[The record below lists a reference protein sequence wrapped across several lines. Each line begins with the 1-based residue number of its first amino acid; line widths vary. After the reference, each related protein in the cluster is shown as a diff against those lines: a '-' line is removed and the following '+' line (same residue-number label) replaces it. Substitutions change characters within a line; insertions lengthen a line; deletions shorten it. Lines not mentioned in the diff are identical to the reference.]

1 MITVNIPKSLRKGG
15 KFCVWKYIDRD
26 GHKTKC
32 PYDPHTGQFGASND
46 PKAFSS
52 FSHAHLVLERY
63 GYDGLGV
70 GIFGDVCAIDLDD
83 CITADG
89 KLSEKAKDII
99 SRMHS
104 YTELSPSGKGIHILF
119 RAPHFDYDKS
129 KYYINNQSEGIEAY
143 IAGATNKFV
152 TITGKRL
159 VGSPHDLQERSS
171 QLSEVLETYMRRREW
186 DRGERQEGEFTDLHT
201 VQSAGDLFGD
211 GLAVFLADTQAE
223 GHVVEHG
230 HVGPQGV
237 RLEYQIQVALAGRG
251 ERSLRRVDDL
261 LAVHQDNAVLGLFQ
275 AGDHAEGGGLAAAG
289 GPQQGHEVAVLNG
302 EVDVPQDVVAAVKFI
317 NVLQFNAAH
326 IIFPFCSVTIPGLTY
341 SC

>member
-1 MITVNIPKSLRKGG
+1 MITVNIPKSLRKDG

-32 PYDPHTGQFGASND
+32 PFDPHTGQFGASND

-52 FSHAHLVLERY
+52 FAHAHLVLERY

-83 CITADG
+83 CITEDG
-89 KLSEKAKDII
+89 KLSEKAKNIV
-99 SRMHS
+99 SCMHS

-186 DRGERQEGEFTDLHT
+186 DREEGQGGVFTDLPL
-201 VQSAGDLFGD
+201 SDDEILR
-211 GLAVFLADTQAE
+211 L
-223 GHVVEHG
+223 VVEHSPRFG
-230 HVGPQGV
+230 SLLEGDISDYDNDQSRADMALCTKLAFYTRDPDQIDRIYRNSGIGRTDGKWDRAQSGSTYG
-237 RLEYQIQVALAGRG
+237 RLTIEKALDMVCEQYHGRDADSVLEEKREPLDCQISRAHETA
-251 ERSLRRVDDL
+251 
-261 LAVHQDNAVLGLFQ
+261 NARKNEKQ
-275 AGDHAEGGGLAAAG
+275 
-289 GPQQGHEVAVLNG
+289 EVPREDREPTL
-302 EVDVPQDVVAAVKFI
+302 I
-317 NVLQFNAAH
+317 
-326 IIFPFCSVTIPGLTY
+326 
-341 SC
+341 

>member
-1 MITVNIPKSLRKGG
+1 MITVNIPQSLRKNG

-171 QLSEVLETYMRRREW
+171 QLFEVLETYMRRR
-186 DRGERQEGEFTDLHT
+186 
-201 VQSAGDLFGD
+201 
-211 GLAVFLADTQAE
+211 
-223 GHVVEHG
+223 
-230 HVGPQGV
+230 
-237 RLEYQIQVALAGRG
+237 
-251 ERSLRRVDDL
+251 
-261 LAVHQDNAVLGLFQ
+261 
-275 AGDHAEGGGLAAAG
+275 
-289 GPQQGHEVAVLNG
+289 
-302 EVDVPQDVVAAVKFI
+302 
-317 NVLQFNAAH
+317 
-326 IIFPFCSVTIPGLTY
+326 
-341 SC
+341 

>member
-1 MITVNIPKSLRKGG
+1 MIIVNIPQSLRKDG
-15 KFCVWKYIDRD
+15 KFCVWRYMDRG

-32 PYDPHTGQFGASND
+32 PYNPHTGQFGASND

-89 KLSEKAKDII
+89 KLSERAKDII

-119 RAPHFDYDKS
+119 RAPNFDFDKS

-143 IAGATNKFV
+143 VAGTTNKFV

-186 DRGERQEGEFTDLHT
+186 DREEGQGGVFTDLPL
-201 VQSAGDLFGD
+201 SDDEIRRL
-211 GLAVFLADTQAE
+211 
-223 GHVVEHG
+223 VVEHSPRFG
-230 HVGPQGV
+230 SLLEGDISDYDNDQSRADMALCTKLAFYTRDPDQIDRIYRNSGIGRTDGKWDRVQSGSTYG
-237 RLEYQIQVALAGRG
+237 RLTIEKALDMVCEQYYGRDADSVLEEKHEPLDSQISRAQETANAQKNEKQEVPREDREPTLA
-251 ERSLRRVDDL
+251 
-261 LAVHQDNAVLGLFQ
+261 
-275 AGDHAEGGGLAAAG
+275 
-289 GPQQGHEVAVLNG
+289 
-302 EVDVPQDVVAAVKFI
+302 
-317 NVLQFNAAH
+317 
-326 IIFPFCSVTIPGLTY
+326 
-341 SC
+341 

>member
-1 MITVNIPKSLRKGG
+1 M
-15 KFCVWKYIDRD
+15 
-26 GHKTKC
+26 
-32 PYDPHTGQFGASND
+32 
-46 PKAFSS
+46 
-52 FSHAHLVLERY
+52 ERY

-129 KYYINNQSEGIEAY
+129 RYYINTQSEGIEAY
-143 IAGATNKFV
+143 IAGTTNKFV

-186 DRGERQEGEFTDLHT
+186 DREEGQGGVFTDLPL
-201 VQSAGDLFGD
+201 SDDEILR
-211 GLAVFLADTQAE
+211 L
-223 GHVVEHG
+223 VVEHSPRFG
-230 HVGPQGV
+230 SLLEGDISDYDNDQSRADMALCTKLAFYTRDPDQIDRIYRNSGIGRTDGKWDRVQSGSTYG
-237 RLEYQIQVALAGRG
+237 RLTIEKALDMVCEQYHGRDADSVLEEKREPLDCQISRAQETA
-251 ERSLRRVDDL
+251 
-261 LAVHQDNAVLGLFQ
+261 NAQKDGKQ
-275 AGDHAEGGGLAAAG
+275 
-289 GPQQGHEVAVLNG
+289 EVFRKDREPTL
-302 EVDVPQDVVAAVKFI
+302 I
-317 NVLQFNAAH
+317 
-326 IIFPFCSVTIPGLTY
+326 
-341 SC
+341 

>member
-1 MITVNIPKSLRKGG
+1 MIIVNIPQSLRKDG
-15 KFCVWKYIDRD
+15 KFCVWRYIDRG

-32 PYDPHTGQFGASND
+32 PYNPHTGQFGASND

-52 FSHAHLVLERY
+52 FSYAHLVLERY

-129 KYYINNQSEGIEAY
+129 RYYINTQSEGIEAY
-143 IAGATNKFV
+143 IAGTTNKFV

-186 DRGERQEGEFTDLHT
+186 DREEGQGGVFTDLPL
-201 VQSAGDLFGD
+201 SDDEILR
-211 GLAVFLADTQAE
+211 L
-223 GHVVEHG
+223 VVEHSPRFG
-230 HVGPQGV
+230 SLLEGDISDYDNDQSRADMALCTKLAFYTRDPDQIDRIYRNSGIGRTDGKWDRVQSGSTYG
-237 RLEYQIQVALAGRG
+237 RLTIEKALDMVCEQYHGRDADSVLEEKREPLDCQISRAQETA
-251 ERSLRRVDDL
+251 
-261 LAVHQDNAVLGLFQ
+261 NAQKDGKQ
-275 AGDHAEGGGLAAAG
+275 
-289 GPQQGHEVAVLNG
+289 EVFRKDREPTL
-302 EVDVPQDVVAAVKFI
+302 I
-317 NVLQFNAAH
+317 
-326 IIFPFCSVTIPGLTY
+326 
-341 SC
+341 

>member
-1 MITVNIPKSLRKGG
+1 MITVNIPQSLRKDG

-70 GIFGDVCAIDLDD
+70 GIFGDVCAIDIDG

-99 SRMHS
+99 SRMYS

-119 RAPHFDYDKS
+119 RAPHFAYDKS
-129 KYYINNQSEGIEAY
+129 KYYINNQSDGIEAY
-143 IAGATNKFV
+143 ISGATNKFV

-159 VGSPHDLQERSS
+159 VGSPHDLQERST

-186 DRGERQEGEFTDLHT
+186 GWGERQEGEFTDLHLT
-201 VQSAGDLFGD
+201 DDEILSM
-211 GLAVFLADTQAE
+211 
-223 GHVVEHG
+223 VVEHSPRFG
-230 HVGPQGV
+230 SLLEGDISDYDNDQSRADMALCTKLAFYTRDPDQIDRIYRNSGLGRTDGKWDRVQSGSTYG
-237 RLEYQIQVALAGRG
+237 RLTIEKALDMVCEQYHGRETAAIPSGKHEALDSQIFRAQETA
-251 ERSLRRVDDL
+251 
-261 LAVHQDNAVLGLFQ
+261 NAQ
-275 AGDHAEGGGLAAAG
+275 KNDK
-289 GPQQGHEVAVLNG
+289 QEVSREDREPTLV
-302 EVDVPQDVVAAVKFI
+302 
-317 NVLQFNAAH
+317 
-326 IIFPFCSVTIPGLTY
+326 
-341 SC
+341 

>member
-1 MITVNIPKSLRKGG
+1 MIIVNIPQSLRKDG
-15 KFCVWKYIDRD
+15 KFCVWRYMDRG

-32 PYDPHTGQFGASND
+32 PYNPHTGQFGASND

-89 KLSEKAKDII
+89 KLSERAKDII

-119 RAPHFDYDKS
+119 RAPNFDFDKS

-143 IAGATNKFV
+143 VAGTTNKFV

-171 QLSEVLETYMRRREW
+171 QLSEVLETYMCRREW
-186 DRGERQEGEFTDLHT
+186 DREEGQGGVFTDLPL
-201 VQSAGDLFGD
+201 SDDEIRRL
-211 GLAVFLADTQAE
+211 
-223 GHVVEHG
+223 VVEHSPRFG
-230 HVGPQGV
+230 SVLEGDISDYDNDQSRADMALCTKLAFYTRDPDQIDRIYRNSGIGRTDGKWDRV
-237 RLEYQIQVALAGRG
+237 QSGSTYGRLTIEKALDMVCEQYHGRDADIAPEEKHEPLDSQISRAQETANARKNEKQEVPREDREPTLA
-251 ERSLRRVDDL
+251 
-261 LAVHQDNAVLGLFQ
+261 
-275 AGDHAEGGGLAAAG
+275 
-289 GPQQGHEVAVLNG
+289 
-302 EVDVPQDVVAAVKFI
+302 
-317 NVLQFNAAH
+317 
-326 IIFPFCSVTIPGLTY
+326 
-341 SC
+341 

>member
-1 MITVNIPKSLRKGG
+1 MITVNIPQSLRKNG

-52 FSHAHLVLERY
+52 FAHAHLVSERY

-70 GIFGDVCAIDLDD
+70 GVFGDVCAIDLDN

-159 VGSPHDLQERSS
+159 VGSPHDLQERSD

-186 DRGERQEGEFTDLHT
+186 DREERQEGEFTDLHLSDDEILRLMVEHSPRFGSLLNGDISDYDNDQSRADMALCT
-201 VQSAGDLFGD
+201 KLAFYTRDPDQIDRIYRNSGLGRTDGKWDRVQSGSTYG
-211 GLAVFLADTQAE
+211 
-223 GHVVEHG
+223 
-230 HVGPQGV
+230 
-237 RLEYQIQVALAGRG
+237 RLTIEKALDMVCEQYHGRG
-251 ERSLRRVDDL
+251 AD
-261 LAVHQDNAVLGLFQ
+261 AVS
-275 AGDHAEGGGLAAAG
+275 GGKREALDSQISRAQETANT
-289 GPQQGHEVAVLNG
+289 QRNEKQEVSREDREPILV
-302 EVDVPQDVVAAVKFI
+302 
-317 NVLQFNAAH
+317 
-326 IIFPFCSVTIPGLTY
+326 
-341 SC
+341 

>member
-1 MITVNIPKSLRKGG
+1 MIIVNIPQSLRKDG
-15 KFCVWKYIDRD
+15 KFCVWKYMDRD

-32 PYDPHTGQFGASND
+32 PFDPHTGHFGASND

-63 GYDGLGV
+63 SYDGLGV
-70 GIFGDVCAIDLDD
+70 GIFGDICAIDLDD

-99 SRMHS
+99 SHMHS

-119 RAPHFDYDKS
+119 CAPNFDFDKS

-186 DRGERQEGEFTDLHT
+186 DREDQQKCEFTDLHLT
-201 VQSAGDLFGD
+201 DDEILR
-211 GLAVFLADTQAE
+211 L
-223 GHVVEHG
+223 VVEHSPRFG
-230 HVGPQGV
+230 SLLDGDISDYDNDQSRADMALCTKLAFYTRDPDQIDRIYRNSGLGRTDGKWDRVQSGSTYG
-237 RLEYQIQVALAGRG
+237 RLTIEKALDMVCEQYHSREADTAP
-251 ERSLRRVDDL
+251 ERKREALDSKISRAR
-261 LAVHQDNAVLGLFQ
+261 
-275 AGDHAEGGGLAAAG
+275 ETAAAQKNDKQKVSREDRE
-289 GPQQGHEVAVLNG
+289 PTLA
-302 EVDVPQDVVAAVKFI
+302 
-317 NVLQFNAAH
+317 
-326 IIFPFCSVTIPGLTY
+326 
-341 SC
+341 

>member
-1 MITVNIPKSLRKGG
+1 MITVNIPQSLRKDG

-32 PYDPHTGQFGASND
+32 PYDPHTGSFGASND
-46 PKAFSS
+46 PKSFSS
-52 FSHAHLVLERY
+52 FAHAHLVLERY

-99 SRMHS
+99 SRMQS

-119 RAPHFDYDKS
+119 RAPNFDFDKS

-143 IAGATNKFV
+143 VAGTTNKFV

-186 DRGERQEGEFTDLHT
+186 DREEGQGGVFTALPLSDDEILR
-201 VQSAGDLFGD
+201 L
-211 GLAVFLADTQAE
+211 
-223 GHVVEHG
+223 VVEHSPRFG
-230 HVGPQGV
+230 
-237 RLEYQIQVALAGRG
+237 
-251 ERSLRRVDDL
+251 S
-261 LAVHQDNAVLGLFQ
+261 VL
-275 AGDHAEGGGLAAAG
+275 
-289 GPQQGHEVAVLNG
+289 
-302 EVDVPQDVVAAVKFI
+302 EVDISDYDNDQSRADMALCTKLAFYTRDPDQIDRIYRHSGIGRTDGKWDRVQSGSTYGRLTIEKALDMVCEQYHGRDADS
-317 NVLQFNAAH
+317 VLEEKHEPLASQISRAQETANTQRNEKQE
-326 IIFPFCSVTIPGLTY
+326 ISREDREPTLV
-341 SC
+341 

>member
-1 MITVNIPKSLRKGG
+1 MITVNIPQSLRKDG

-32 PYDPHTGQFGASND
+32 PYDPHTGSFGASND
-46 PKAFSS
+46 PKSFSS
-52 FSHAHLVLERY
+52 FAHAHLVLERY

-99 SRMHS
+99 SRMQS

-119 RAPHFDYDKS
+119 RAPNFDFDKS

-143 IAGATNKFV
+143 VAGTTNKFV

-171 QLSEVLETYMRRREW
+171 QLPEVLETYMRRREW
-186 DRGERQEGEFTDLHT
+186 DREEGQGGVFTDLPL
-201 VQSAGDLFGD
+201 SDDEILR
-211 GLAVFLADTQAE
+211 L
-223 GHVVEHG
+223 VVEHSPRFG
-230 HVGPQGV
+230 SVLEGDISDYDNDQSRADMALCTKLAFYTRDPDQIDRIYRHSGIGRTDGKWDRVQSGSTYG
-237 RLEYQIQVALAGRG
+237 RLTIEKALDMVCEQYHGRDADSVLEEKHEPLASQISRAQETANAQKNEKQEVPREDREPTLA
-251 ERSLRRVDDL
+251 
-261 LAVHQDNAVLGLFQ
+261 
-275 AGDHAEGGGLAAAG
+275 
-289 GPQQGHEVAVLNG
+289 
-302 EVDVPQDVVAAVKFI
+302 
-317 NVLQFNAAH
+317 
-326 IIFPFCSVTIPGLTY
+326 
-341 SC
+341 

>member
-1 MITVNIPKSLRKGG
+1 MLTVNIPQSLRKDG

-32 PYDPHTGQFGASND
+32 PYDPHTGSFGASND
-46 PKAFSS
+46 PKSFSS
-52 FSHAHLVLERY
+52 FAHAHLVLERY

-99 SRMHS
+99 SRMQS

-119 RAPHFDYDKS
+119 RAPNFDFDKS

-143 IAGATNKFV
+143 VAGTTNKFV

-186 DRGERQEGEFTDLHT
+186 DREEGQGGVFTDLPL
-201 VQSAGDLFGD
+201 SDDEILR
-211 GLAVFLADTQAE
+211 L
-223 GHVVEHG
+223 VVEHSPRFG
-230 HVGPQGV
+230 SVLEGDISDYDNDQSRADMALCTKLAFYTRDPDQIDRIYRHSGIGRTDGKWDRVQSGSTYG
-237 RLEYQIQVALAGRG
+237 RLTIEKALDMVCEQYHGRDADSVLEEKHEPLASQISRAQETANAQINEKQEVPREDREPTLA
-251 ERSLRRVDDL
+251 
-261 LAVHQDNAVLGLFQ
+261 
-275 AGDHAEGGGLAAAG
+275 
-289 GPQQGHEVAVLNG
+289 
-302 EVDVPQDVVAAVKFI
+302 
-317 NVLQFNAAH
+317 
-326 IIFPFCSVTIPGLTY
+326 
-341 SC
+341 

>member
-1 MITVNIPKSLRKGG
+1 MS
-15 KFCVWKYIDRD
+15 
-26 GHKTKC
+26 
-32 PYDPHTGQFGASND
+32 A
-46 PKAFSS
+46 AFIS
-52 FSHAHLVLERY
+52 
-63 GYDGLGV
+63 
-70 GIFGDVCAIDLDD
+70 

-186 DRGERQEGEFTDLHT
+186 DRGERQEGEFTDLHLT
-201 VQSAGDLFGD
+201 DDEILSM
-211 GLAVFLADTQAE
+211 
-223 GHVVEHG
+223 VVEHSPRFG
-230 HVGPQGV
+230 SLLDGDISDYDNDQSRADMALCTKLAFYTRDPDQIDRIYRNSGLGRTDGKWDRVQSGSTYG
-237 RLEYQIQVALAGRG
+237 RLTVEKALDMVCEQYHGKEADPVPEGRREALDSQISRAQETA
-251 ERSLRRVDDL
+251 
-261 LAVHQDNAVLGLFQ
+261 NAQ
-275 AGDHAEGGGLAAAG
+275 RKDKQEISR
-289 GPQQGHEVAVLNG
+289 EDR
-302 EVDVPQDVVAAVKFI
+302 E
-317 NVLQFNAAH
+317 
-326 IIFPFCSVTIPGLTY
+326 LTLI
-341 SC
+341 